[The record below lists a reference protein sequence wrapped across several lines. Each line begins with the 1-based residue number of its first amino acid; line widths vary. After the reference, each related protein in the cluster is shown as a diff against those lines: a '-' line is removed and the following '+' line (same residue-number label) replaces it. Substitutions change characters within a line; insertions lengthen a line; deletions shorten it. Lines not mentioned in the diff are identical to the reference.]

1 MRADASS
8 RADFV
13 RRLVPQTEIDR
24 FLQSIDG
31 FQPINDRQREI
42 LKSTATGTVVLGGNR
57 CISGDTV
64 VSTDGR
70 RVDEIDDAFECYSL
84 AGNTVV
90 KAQAQAPFLK
100 GMADLYL
107 LRLANGSYVKG
118 TLGHRV
124 LTSSGFRA
132 ISSILDGRMDV
143 LIVSPSAYGEPAPSN
158 SLVPVLDVSL
168 LEKDAPYYDFH
179 VPVLNNY
186 ISNGVVSHNSGK
198 TKIGG
203 AETVYR
209 LLGNHPYKQTHKPP
223 IKVWCCSQDLP
234 GVVKAKGDDEQEV
247 HKQLEQL
254 KMLIPPRALKG
265 GSWATAFSPTEH
277 RVDLVNKSVVLFKS
291 YSQGPLAFESDAIMY
306 SWLDEEPPDKTIWT
320 STLMRLI
327 DFSGQWMMTAT
338 PILSLEGKGWIEELW
353 DNRMKPGCPYVVHQ
367 LFTRENTTL
376 SKATIEASFANLS
389 DEERQVRE
397 YGAFAR
403 VGGKVLS
410 EFKPDV
416 HLIDGFI
423 PPADWRHYIII
434 DPGGRNAT
442 AALFAAVDPDGV
454 IYLYAEYYEKDRL
467 PGDHIISIDAIVRA
481 LNVPWETVETIID
494 SSAWDIERT
503 LAQGKLDRSL
513 RQEYQMQADLL
524 DAKWFRP
531 NKSNKA
537 DVFAWRVKR
546 YFKSSKLFVMKHLHW
561 WQWEAERWT
570 YPKGTRSFE
579 MNHGLP
585 EQPVNKD
592 NHLMDCTRYLVNELP
607 DPLEEDTK
615 KPIENTPEWRAMKDI
630 ERAAKQVFHRG
641 RGPLGSEW

>member
-1 MRADASS
+1 MRADAAS

-13 RRLVPQTEIDR
+13 RKLVPQTEIDR

-31 FQPINDRQREI
+31 FQPINNRQREI

-57 CISGDTV
+57 G
-64 VSTDGR
+64 
-70 RVDEIDDAFECYSL
+70 
-84 AGNTVV
+84 
-90 KAQAQAPFLK
+90 
-100 GMADLYL
+100 
-107 LRLANGSYVKG
+107 
-118 TLGHRV
+118 
-124 LTSSGFRA
+124 
-132 ISSILDGRMDV
+132 
-143 LIVSPSAYGEPAPSN
+143 
-158 SLVPVLDVSL
+158 
-168 LEKDAPYYDFH
+168 
-179 VPVLNNY
+179 
-186 ISNGVVSHNSGK
+186 GK

-223 IKVWCCSQDLP
+223 IKAWCCSQDLP

-291 YSQGPLAFESDAIMY
+291 YSQGPLAFESDAIH
-306 SWLDEEPPDKTIWT
+306 WCWHDEEPPDKTIWT
-320 STLMRLI
+320 SSLMRLI

-338 PILSLEGKGWIEELW
+338 PLLSLEGKGWIEELW

-494 SSAWDIERT
+494 SAAWNVERT

-513 RQEYQMQADLL
+513 LQEYQMQADLL

-585 EQPVNKD
+585 EKPVDKD
-592 NHLMDCTRYLVNELP
+592 NHLLDCLTGDTLIATERGEVPISEVRPGDLVHTRCGLRKVFAAWSIGEREVFEVRLSNGKSLVATSNHQVLVDGEWAQVFRLAWWVDDPVRGPVRLLAPSGDALTVLGVSRREHPEMVYDLQIEDVPEFYANGVLVHNCTRYLVNELP

-615 KPIENTPEWRAMKDI
+615 KPVENTPEWRAMKDI
-630 ERAAKQVFHRG
+630 ERATKQVFNRG